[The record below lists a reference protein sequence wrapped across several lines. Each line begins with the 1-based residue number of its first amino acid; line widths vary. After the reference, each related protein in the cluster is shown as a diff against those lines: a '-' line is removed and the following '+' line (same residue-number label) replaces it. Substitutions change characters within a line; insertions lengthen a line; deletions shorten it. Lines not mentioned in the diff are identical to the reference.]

1 MRFTITPLVALSV
14 LLLAP
19 LARAD
24 ELQPFQASYTMNYS
38 GLGEVM
44 TSSVSLTQTAAD
56 QWDYKSVGKPH
67 GLASLLAPKEVI
79 SESRLH
85 ITADGVQPLSYRA
98 DDAAGRSS
106 RGINIQYDWANNKIT
121 GTDSDQTMNMAL
133 KPGVQD
139 DSSLQIALM
148 HDLLHAKVPSVV
160 SIYDKSGI
168 RDYQFTQTGTATLHT
183 PMGDIPTV
191 IYKSQRTGSPRANY
205 YWCAPSLG
213 FLPLRVE
220 QKRLSDNVWTLVATA
235 AKRGSTSP

>member
-1 MRFTITPLVALSV
+1 MRSVCPLLTAL

-44 TSSVSLTQTAAD
+44 SSSVTLTQTAPG

-79 SESRLH
+79 GESHLQ
-85 ITADGVQPLSYRA
+85 ITAAGVQPLSYRQ
-98 DDAAGRSS
+98 DDAAGRNS
-106 RGINIQYDWANNKIT
+106 RAINIQYDWANNKIT
-121 GTDSDQTMNMAL
+121 GTDSGQTMDMPL

-139 DSSLQIALM
+139 DSSLQVALM
-148 HDLLHAKVPSVV
+148 HDLLAGKVPTTV

-168 RDYQFTQTGTATLHT
+168 RDYQFTQTGTETLHT
-183 PMGDIPTV
+183 PMGEIATV
-191 IYKSQRTGSPRANY
+191 IYKSQRTGSPRYNL

-213 FLPLRVE
+213 FLPLKVE
-220 QKRLSDNVWTLVATA
+220 QKRINDDVWTLTA
-235 AKRGSTSP
+235 IAVKRPAPSP

>member
-1 MRFTITPLVALSV
+1 MRTVHLLVASLG

-19 LARAD
+19 LAQAD
-24 ELQPFQASYTMNYS
+24 ELQPFQASYTMSYS

-44 TSSVSLTQTAAD
+44 SSSVSLTQTGAD

-79 SESRLH
+79 SESHLH
-85 ITADGVQPLSYRA
+85 ITAAGVQPLTYRA
-98 DDAAGRSS
+98 DDAAGRNS
-106 RGINIQYDWANNKIT
+106 RGINIQYDWTNNKIT
-121 GTDSDQTMNMAL
+121 GTDSGQTMDMAL

-148 HDLLHAKVPSVV
+148 HDLLAGKVPTTV

-168 RDYQFTQTGTATLHT
+168 RDYQFTQTGTETLHT

-191 IYKSQRTGSPRANY
+191 IYKSQRTNSPRANY

-213 FLPLRVE
+213 YLPLRVE
-220 QKRLSDNVWTLVATA
+220 QKRLNDNVWTLVATA
-235 AKRGSTSP
+235 AKRGTANP

>member
-1 MRFTITPLVALSV
+1 MRTLQVIMASTG
-14 LLLAP
+14 LLLASF
-19 LARAD
+19 AQAD
-24 ELQPFQASYTMNYS
+24 ELQPFTASYTMSYS

-44 TSSVSLTQTAAD
+44 TSKVSLTQTAGD
-56 QWDYKSVGKPH
+56 QWDYKSVGNPH

-79 SESRLH
+79 GESHLR
-85 ITADGVQPLSYRA
+85 ITAAGVQPLSYRQ
-98 DDAAGRSS
+98 DDAAGRNS
-106 RGINIQYDWANNKIT
+106 RAINIQYDWTNNKIT
-121 GTDSDQTMNMAL
+121 GTDSGQTMDMAL

-139 DSSLQIALM
+139 DSSLQVALM
-148 HDLLHAKVPSVV
+148 HDLLAGKVPTMV

-168 RDYQFTQTGTATLHT
+168 RDYQFTQTGNETLHT

-220 QKRLSDNVWTLVATA
+220 QKRLNDNVWTLVATG
-235 AKRGSTSP
+235 AKRGSASP